1 VCRRFTYDSIAT
13 RLLLGRLPIGIPRGL
28 VRSEGAARGHEAVV
42 KLLLATDRANPD
54 LKDCYGQTPLL
65 LAAGSGYDAV
75 VKLLLA
81 KDVADRDSVDNF
93 GRRPLSWAAR
103 RGHSNVVKLLRRSYE
118 DNGIASHDED
128 VSIATTPAANHE
140 STVYCDICTLWIQ
153 DIDIHYHCGICNN
166 GDFDVCRE
174 CIASGAFCF
183 DQSHK
188 LVKRTA
194 KENTLVEVLD

>member
-1 VCRRFTYDSIAT
+1 
-13 RLLLGRLPIGIPRGL
+13 
-28 VRSEGAARGHEAVV
+28 
-42 KLLLATDRANPD
+42 
-54 LKDCYGQTPLL
+54 
-65 LAAGSGYDAV
+65 
-75 VKLLLA
+75 
-81 KDVADRDSVDNF
+81 VDNF

-140 STVYCDICTLWIQ
+140 STGYCDICTLWIQ

-166 GDFDVCRE
+166 GNFDVCRE

-188 LVKRTA
+188 LVKRTV
-194 KENTLVEVLD
+194 KENTLVEVLEALVRNIQKMSNHVNPDHGQHGNMTSALPRLYPHYQTLLA